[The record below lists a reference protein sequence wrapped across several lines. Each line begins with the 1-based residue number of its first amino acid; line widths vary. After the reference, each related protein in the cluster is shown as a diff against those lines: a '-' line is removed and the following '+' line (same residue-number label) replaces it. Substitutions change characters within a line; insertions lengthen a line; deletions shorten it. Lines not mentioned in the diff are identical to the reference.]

1 MNELLY
7 CMISGLAIGC
17 LGSFHCIGM
26 CGPIALSLPIVGKSK
41 TDAAVSMGLYNFG
54 RAMTYGLLGIL
65 FGLLGSQFRI
75 WGVQQFVSILAGIIL
90 LAFVLFHF
98 KVRLPG
104 KWFALYQS
112 KVRIR
117 LQKLLSSK
125 LNAQSFLLIGL
136 LNGLLPCGLV
146 YVAIVAAL
154 ATGKIWLG
162 GLLMFSFGIGTMPMM
177 VGLMVFGRRVSV
189 QHRQFINRA
198 IPYMV
203 CVMACIL
210 ILRGLN
216 LGIPYVSP
224 KMGASVKEIPKCHG
238 VDVEEVFPMPKG

>member
-7 CMISGLAIGC
+7 CIVSGLAIGS

-26 CGPIALSLPIVGKSK
+26 CGPIALSLPIAS
-41 TDAAVSMGLYNFG
+41 DAKASAFVSIGLYNLG
-54 RAMTYGLLGIL
+54 RAITYGILGIL
-65 FGLLGSQFRI
+65 FGLLGNQFRI
-75 WGVQQFVSILAGIIL
+75 WGVQQFVSILAGIVL

-104 KWFALYQS
+104 RWFDAYQN
-112 KVRIR
+112 KVRLA
-117 LQKLLSSK
+117 LQKLMISK
-125 LNAQSFLLIGL
+125 LNPGSFFLVGL

-154 ATGKIWLG
+154 ATGKIGLG
-162 GLLMFSFGIGTMPMM
+162 AILMFAFGLGTMPMM
-177 VGLMVFGRRVSV
+177 AGVMVFGRRISLH
-189 QHRQFINRA
+189 HRQVINKT

-203 CVMACIL
+203 SVMACIL

-224 KMGASVKEIPKCHG
+224 KMGESIRTIPTCHG
-238 VDVEEVFPMPKG
+238 EDEEEVFTVPK

>member
-7 CMISGLAIGC
+7 CLISGFAIGS
-17 LGSFHCIGM
+17 LGSFHCLGM
-26 CGPIALSLPIVGKSK
+26 CGPIALSLPIATDSKWKAALSVGF
-41 TDAAVSMGLYNFG
+41 YNLG
-54 RAMTYGLLGIL
+54 RALTYAMLGLF
-65 FGLLGSQFRI
+65 FGLVGSRFRI
-75 WGVQQFVSILAGIIL
+75 WGIQQWVSIVAGLAL

-104 KWFALYQS
+104 KWFDRYQS
-112 KVRIR
+112 QVRFR
-117 LQKLLSSK
+117 LQKLLSSNLK
-125 LNAQSFLLIGL
+125 VRSFLFIGL

-162 GLLMFSFGIGTMPMM
+162 AVLMFSFGVGTMPMM
-177 VGLMVFGRRVSV
+177 AGMLVFGRHISMR
-189 QHRQFINRA
+189 HRRWINRA
-198 IPYMV
+198 VPYMV
-203 CVMACIL
+203 SVMACLL

-224 KMGASVKEIPKCHG
+224 KMGNTVQDVPTCHG
-238 VDVEEVFPMPKG
+238 EEEREVFPVPK

>member
-7 CMISGLAIGC
+7 CMVSGLAIGSV
-17 LGSFHCIGM
+17 GSFHCIGM
-26 CGPIALSLPIVGKSK
+26 CGPIALSLPIASDSK
-41 TDAAVSMGLYNFG
+41 TNAAVSMGLYNLG
-54 RAMTYGLLGIL
+54 RAFTYGLLGIL
-65 FGLLGSQFRI
+65 FGLVGSQFRI
-75 WGVQQFVSILAGIIL
+75 WGVQQLVSILAGIVL
-90 LAFVLFHF
+90 LAFALFHF

-104 KWFALYQS
+104 KWFDVYQS
-112 KVRIR
+112 KVRVG
-117 LQKLLSSK
+117 LQKLLTSK
-125 LNAQSFLLIGL
+125 LSTPSFLLIGL

-154 ATGKIWLG
+154 ATGNIWLG
-162 GLLMFSFGIGTMPMM
+162 GVLMFSFGVGTMPMM
-177 VGLMVFGRRVSV
+177 AGIMVFGRKVSMR
-189 QHRQFINRA
+189 HRQLINKA

-238 VDVEEVFPMPKG
+238 VDEEEVFPVPK